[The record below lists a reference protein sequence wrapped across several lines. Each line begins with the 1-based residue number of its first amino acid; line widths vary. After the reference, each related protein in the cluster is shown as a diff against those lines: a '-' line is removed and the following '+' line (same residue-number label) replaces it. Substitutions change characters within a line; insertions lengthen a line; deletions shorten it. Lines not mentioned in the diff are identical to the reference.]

1 MLRFCEQGRCPV
13 ELGENA
19 APVDVPGEK
28 YRRIQHLSE
37 SHVHDIVFP
46 QVDLG
51 RTSRAFHNDH
61 IEAGCQGIVG
71 IHDVR
76 DQTLFH
82 LKILRRR
89 IIAADLAV
97 HDELGSHVRGWL

>member
-28 YRRIQHLSE
+28 YRRIQHLGE

-51 RTSRAFHNDH
+51 RTSRAFHVVP
-61 IEAGCQGIVG
+61 GCKGIVG

-97 HDELGSHVRGWL
+97 HDELGSHVRGRL